1 MALKT
6 HGITSSTPQNLMFG
20 AGAYYKNLKYGEHY
34 EIVASGTESA
44 LEVVQSEASGG
55 NKVLLS
61 EVTPTCPDAKVGDF
75 VKKETTGFY
84 GQPVGATSG
93 GGKLTIEPE
102 YLDAEIDG
110 ATVLVKGCKNKV
122 GETGTMEINFTE
134 FREGVFIDA
143 LHLEKDTSKTYE
155 GFTAYKTK
163 SVLAEDEYLENIA
176 YVGTLNDGRNVI
188 VIMENA
194 LCTSAFELE
203 AKNKEQAVYAATFTC
218 HADLTQDTLNYLPIQ
233 VLFPTALTV

>member
-20 AGAYYKNLKYGEHY
+20 AGAYYKNLKYGQHY
-34 EIVASGTESA
+34 EIVASGTEGA
-44 LEVVQSEASGG
+44 KEVVASDATGE
-55 NKVLLS
+55 KVLLTD
-61 EVTPTCPDAKVGDF
+61 VTPTCPDAKVGDY
-75 VKKETTGFY
+75 VKQETTGFY
-84 GQPVGATSG
+84 GTPVGATSG

-143 LHLEKDTSKTYE
+143 LHLEKDTSKSYE

-163 SVLAEDEYLENIA
+163 SVLAADEYLENIA

-218 HADLTQDTLNYLPIQ
+218 HADLTQDVLNYLPIT
-233 VLFPTALTV
+233 VLFPTTPTV

>member
-1 MALKT
+1 MSLKT
-6 HGITSSTPQNLMFG
+6 HGITSATPQNLMFG

-34 EIVASGTESA
+34 EIVASGTDGA
-44 LEVVQSEASGG
+44 LEVASDASSGTKVALTDVQ
-55 NKVLLS
+55 V
-61 EVTPTCPDAKVGDF
+61 TCPDAQIGDF
-75 VKKETTGFY
+75 VKKETKGFY

-134 FREGVFIDA
+134 FREGTFVDA
-143 LHLEKDTSKTYE
+143 LHLEKDTSKSYE

-163 SVLAEDEYLENIA
+163 SVLSMDEYQDNIA
-176 YVGTLNDGRNVI
+176 FVGTLNDGRNVI
-188 VIMENA
+188 VIMDNA

-218 HADLTQDTLNYLPIQ
+218 HADLTQDVLNYLPIT
-233 VLFPTALTV
+233 VLFPTAPEV